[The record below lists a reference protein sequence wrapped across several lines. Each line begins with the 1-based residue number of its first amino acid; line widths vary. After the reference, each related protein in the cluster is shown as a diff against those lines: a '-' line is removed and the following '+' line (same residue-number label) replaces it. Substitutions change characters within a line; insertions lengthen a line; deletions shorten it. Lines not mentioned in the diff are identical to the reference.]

1 MNPKT
6 KKYLLIGGLVVVA
19 AFVGYKVWKKRKGSA
34 SGKTVEEQKQA
45 VIKQSQQ
52 SIQKILSKSANKKP
66 KN

>member
-45 VIKQSQQ
+45 IVQQ
-52 SIQKILSKSANKKP
+52 ALKSTRKTVSKIAKKP
-66 KN
+66 KK

>member
-45 VIKQSQQ
+45 IVQQ
-52 SIQKILSKSANKKP
+52 AQKSTQKTLSKIANKP
-66 KN
+66 KK

>member
-6 KKYLLIGGLVVVA
+6 KKYLLIGGLVVFA

-45 VIKQSQQ
+45 IVQQ
-52 SIQKILSKSANKKP
+52 AQKSTQKTFSKIAKKP

>member
-1 MNPKT
+1 MNSKT

-45 VIKQSQQ
+45 IVQQ
-52 SIQKILSKSANKKP
+52 AQKSTQKTLSKIAKKP

>member
-6 KKYLLIGGLVVVA
+6 KKYLLIGGIVVVA

-34 SGKTVEEQKQA
+34 SGKTIEEQKQN
-45 VIKQSQQ
+45 IKAQA
-52 SIQKILSKSANKKP
+52 QKSTQKTLSKISKKP

>member
-6 KKYLLIGGLVVVA
+6 KKYLLIGGLVVA

-34 SGKTVEEQKQA
+34 SGKTIGDQKQA

-52 SIQKILSKSANKKP
+52 SIQKTLSKIKNKP
-66 KN
+66 KK